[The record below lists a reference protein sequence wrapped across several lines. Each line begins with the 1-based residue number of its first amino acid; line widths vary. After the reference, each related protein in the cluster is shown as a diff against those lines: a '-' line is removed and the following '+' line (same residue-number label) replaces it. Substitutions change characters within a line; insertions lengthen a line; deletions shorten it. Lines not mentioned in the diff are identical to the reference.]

1 MLDFKEFDW
10 LSFDCYGTLVDW
22 ETGISD
28 AVDGALRSHD
38 IEMTRSEILE
48 LFAEV
53 EPQIQVGTGYLEY
66 RRVLRRV
73 MAMIGIQLD
82 FQFTESDLTCLAD
95 TLPSWPIFPDTIPSL
110 RAMKERYKLAIISNV
125 DDDLFAQTAEVLEVP
140 FDTVVTAQQVRS
152 YKPDFSNFH
161 TALERMD
168 IDKSRWLHIGESLY
182 HDIGPANELGISSI
196 WVNRGHDREGAGATR
211 PSDAQPDLEVPDLA
225 TLVRLMDVAA
235 A

>member
-82 FQFTESDLTCLAD
+82 FQFTETDLTCLAD

-110 RAMKERYKLAIISNV
+110 RAMKEHYKLAIISNV
-125 DDDLFAQTAEVLEVP
+125 DDDLFAQTAKVLEVP

-152 YKPDFSNFH
+152 YKPDLSNFH
-161 TALERMD
+161 TALDRMD

-225 TLVRLMDVAA
+225 TLVRLMDIAA

>member
-1 MLDFKEFDW
+1 MLDFQNYDW
-10 LSFDCYGTLVDW
+10 LSFDCYGTLIDW
-22 ETGISD
+22 ETGIAN

-38 IEMTRSEILE
+38 IEMSRTEILE

-95 TLPSWPIFPDTIPSL
+95 TLPSWPIFDDTIPSL
-110 RAMKERYKLAIISNV
+110 RAMKAHYKLAIISNV
-125 DDDLFAQTAEVLEVP
+125 DDDLFAQTARVLEVP
-140 FDTVVTAQQVRS
+140 FDAVVTAQQVRS
-152 YKPDFSNFH
+152 YKPDLRNFH
-161 TALERMD
+161 TALERMN

-182 HDIGPANELGISSI
+182 HDIGPANRLGISSI

-211 PSDAQPDLEVPDLA
+211 PTDAKPDLEVPDLA
-225 TLVRLMDVAA
+225 TLVRLMDIAA